1 MSSQFIE
8 YWEQKANSEEVRI
21 KFRSLLMT
29 MEKIDLIKMIES
41 GTNTDN
47 MRIQIIEWGDN

>member
-47 MRIQIIEWGDN
+47 MRIQIIEWGEN